1 MARQSVHECLRI
13 IAVYKWLDSPCI
25 QCYNAKAYIIHHV
38 FTTHQVRS
46 GHYVALARAPG
57 GGWDELDDR
66 RGAPAARTPQE
77 VERGSADT
85 AVLLFYA
92 RQPPPPP
99 GWTSR
104 GRVYHLDARRYI
116 LYGKSQ

>member
-1 MARQSVHECLRI
+1 MRTLPDAIGMAR
-13 IAVYKWLDSPCI
+13 
-25 QCYNAKAYIIHHV
+25 
-38 FTTHQVRS
+38 QVRS

-104 GRVYHLDARRYI
+104 GRVYHLDARHYI
-116 LYGKSQ
+116 LCGKIPMIYNGDL